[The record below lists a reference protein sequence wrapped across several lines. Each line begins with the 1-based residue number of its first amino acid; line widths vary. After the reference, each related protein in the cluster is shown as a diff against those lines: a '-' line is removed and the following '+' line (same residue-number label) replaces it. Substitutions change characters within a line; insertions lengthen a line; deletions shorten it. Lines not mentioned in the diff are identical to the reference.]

1 MPVLGDGKND
11 YQFIRNKMMAEL
23 GDTVIADE
31 AVIEGA
37 IEDNVSLQGSMSV
50 SIALKGGKEEGGER
64 DTEKTVFQNL
74 ERYVHI
80 EVAAYS
86 RLAKGAFR
94 INSLR

>member
-1 MPVLGDGKND
+1 MLGDGKND

-74 ERYVHI
+74 ERYVQRI
-80 EVAAYS
+80 RMAAQQIIQGT
-86 RLAKGAFR
+86 LKFFDPD
-94 INSLR
+94 